1 MTSSFTQKLG
11 QFAPALFVF
20 LWSTG
25 FIGARMGAPYSE
37 PMTFLTI
44 RFVIVLVLL
53 IPIAFFLKAKWPSA
67 REAFHAFIAGLLL
80 HGLYLA
86 GVFWAIDDGM
96 PAGLTALVMGLQP
109 VLTAFFAAFILK
121 EIISR
126 NHVFGF
132 ILGMIGISLVLYP
145 RLQGGEFSVTPAQI
159 GASLVAV
166 LSIAL
171 GSVYQKRFASNLDM
185 RTSTVWQYLAAT
197 LFTGALALTTET
209 QVLDWTSELY
219 FALGWLVLV
228 LSIGAI
234 FLLLFLIEQGAV
246 SNIAGLFYMIPA
258 VTAVL
263 SWILFDEPITLI
275 QVIGI
280 VITGTGVFLAS
291 HAKMTNVRNKSSH

>member
-1 MTSSFTQKLG
+1 
-11 QFAPALFVF
+11 
-20 LWSTG
+20 
-25 FIGARMGAPYSE
+25 
-37 PMTFLTI
+37 
-44 RFVIVLVLL
+44 
-53 IPIAFFLKAKWPSA
+53 
-67 REAFHAFIAGLLL
+67 
-80 HGLYLA
+80 
-86 GVFWAIDDGM
+86 
-96 PAGLTALVMGLQP
+96 
-109 VLTAFFAAFILK
+109 
-121 EIISR
+121 
-126 NHVFGF
+126 
-132 ILGMIGISLVLYP
+132 
-145 RLQGGEFSVTPAQI
+145 
-159 GASLVAV
+159 
-166 LSIAL
+166 
-171 GSVYQKRFASNLDM
+171 
-185 RTSTVWQYLAAT
+185 
-197 LFTGALALTTET
+197 LTTET

>member
-1 MTSSFTQKLG
+1 
-11 QFAPALFVF
+11 
-20 LWSTG
+20 
-25 FIGARMGAPYSE
+25 
-37 PMTFLTI
+37 
-44 RFVIVLVLL
+44 
-53 IPIAFFLKAKWPSA
+53 
-67 REAFHAFIAGLLL
+67 
-80 HGLYLA
+80 
-86 GVFWAIDDGM
+86 
-96 PAGLTALVMGLQP
+96 
-109 VLTAFFAAFILK
+109 
-121 EIISR
+121 
-126 NHVFGF
+126 
-132 ILGMIGISLVLYP
+132 
-145 RLQGGEFSVTPAQI
+145 LQGGEFSVTPAQI